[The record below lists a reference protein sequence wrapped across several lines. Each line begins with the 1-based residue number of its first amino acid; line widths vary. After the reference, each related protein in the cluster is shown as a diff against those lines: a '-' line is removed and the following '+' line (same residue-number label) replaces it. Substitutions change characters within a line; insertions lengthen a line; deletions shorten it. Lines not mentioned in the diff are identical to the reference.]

1 MSIRPSLIG
10 RCAALSRR
18 LKDDTRA
25 LALLEFAFS
34 FPLVMAMG
42 GYGVEISNLAL
53 THLRVSQYALNLADT
68 ASRVGIDSGLSTEQ
82 LREADINDVF
92 QATRLESAGIKLTTY
107 GRVTLSSLEGQ
118 SDGTQLLHWQR
129 CIGIKSGTGYDSS
142 YGTAGSGTA
151 GTVVAGG
158 MGDTDRVIPTIVACD
173 TGSKVTSP
181 PSSGVM
187 FVEIN
192 YDYQPLLGKLFIG
205 TNKIHYIASFIVRDK
220 RDFTKVYNP
229 APTATASSCTSYTT

>member
-158 MGDTDRVIPTIVACD
+158 MGDT
-173 TGSKVTSP
+173 GSKVTSP